1 MSNLTGIYA
10 LWYREVKVFLR
21 ERSRI
26 VSSVITPVIWLV
38 VFGGGLGA
46 SVQVPGTTYQ
56 AFIFPGMIVMT
67 LLFSSIYFGAYIVW
81 DRKIDFLKE
90 VLVAPISRVSVFF
103 GKVLGG
109 ATDSLLQSM
118 ILLVLGMALTFS
130 GIIPGLQFTPMSV
143 ASSIVIIL
151 LSTASMVSVGLIL
164 GSQMESPEGFQ
175 MISGF
180 IVFPMFLFSG
190 ALFSIS
196 NLPAWFEPFT
206 LLNPMTY
213 SVDALRSVLIGV
225 ARFPLLF
232 DIGVLGAFTIGIILV
247 GTYAFK
253 KMKV

>member
-1 MSNLTGIYA
+1 MSELTGIYA
-10 LWYREVKVFLR
+10 MWYREMKVFLR

-26 VSSVITPVIWLV
+26 VSSLINPLLWLV
-38 VFGGGLGA
+38 IFGGGLGA
-46 SVQVPGTTYQ
+46 SVEVPGTTYQ
-56 AFIFPGMIVMT
+56 AFIFPGMIAMT
-67 LLFSSIYFGAYIVW
+67 LLFGSIFFGAYIVW

-90 VLVAPISRVSVFF
+90 VLVSPISRVSVFF

-109 ATDSLLQSM
+109 ATDSLLQSL
-118 ILLVLGMALTFS
+118 ILMVLGMALTFS
-130 GIIPGLQFTPMSV
+130 GAIPGLVFTPFSV
-143 ASSIVIIL
+143 LMATVIIF
-151 LSTASMVSVGLIL
+151 LSTVSMVSIGLII

-175 MISGF
+175 MISSF
-180 IVFPMFLFSG
+180 VVFPMFLLSG

-213 SVDALRSVLIGV
+213 SVDALRSVLVGV
-225 ARFPLLF
+225 SRFPVIF
-232 DIGVLGAFTIGIILV
+232 DMGVLSAFMLGIIAV